1 MRETPLA
8 RQLAETPSPPS
19 PLMAFEIARQLFVEG
34 RRIEMQELAAT
45 LGVSRATLFRW
56 VGGRDELMSEV
67 VWSVTKP
74 TFQKAQRK
82 SSGHGGA
89 FVAATM
95 GRFSQAVID
104 SEFFGKWV
112 HSEPERA
119 LRILTT
125 NSTTFQSRLTAELEE
140 LLDHEVNAG
149 RLALP
154 LSLHDSAYLIV
165 RISETFIYADMI
177 TGETPDSSKV
187 SQAVNALLR

>member
-19 PLMAFEIARQLFVEG
+19 PLMAFKIAQQCFVEG
-34 RRIEMQELAAT
+34 RRLEMQELAAT

-56 VGGRDELMSEV
+56 VGGRDELLSEI
-67 VWSVTKP
+67 VWSVAEP
-74 TFQKAQRK
+74 TFQNARRESRGQ
-82 SSGHGGA
+82 GGSL
-89 FVAATM
+89 VAGTM

-125 NSTTFQSRLTAELEE
+125 NATTFQARLTAAVEE
-140 LLDHEVNAG
+140 LLEHETNTG
-149 RLALP
+149 RLVLP

-177 TGETPDSSKV
+177 TGEAPDSSKV
-187 SQAVNALLR
+187 EQAVGALLR